1 MMGISPAE
9 LVLIAIVALVVIGPK
24 DLPAALRSMG
34 RTVRTLR
41 RMAGAFQSQVDEL
54 VRDSE
59 IDTLRREITDMSK
72 STGKT
77 AAKRKGE
84 PVGAGPPSQGGA
96 GQAERTLKAR
106 NRNAPTRTRAT
117 EGHALEQLL
126 PINHSPLRRV

>member
-1 MMGISPAE
+1 MMGISPTE
-9 LVLIAIVALVVIGPK
+9 LLLIAIVALVVIGPK
-24 DLPAALRSMG
+24 ELPAALRSMG

-72 STGKT
+72 STGRT

-84 PVGAGPPSQGGA
+84 PASAAPPPRDGVAPSRTDLESPRQ
-96 GQAERTLKAR
+96 ERTGG
-106 NRNAPTRTRAT
+106 NQSN
-117 EGHALEQLL
+117 
-126 PINHSPLRRV
+126 